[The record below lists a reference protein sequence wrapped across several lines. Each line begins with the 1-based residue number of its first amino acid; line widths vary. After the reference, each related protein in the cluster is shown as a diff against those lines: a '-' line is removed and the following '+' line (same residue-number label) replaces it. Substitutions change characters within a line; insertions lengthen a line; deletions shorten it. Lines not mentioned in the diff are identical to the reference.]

1 MEVVLATH
9 NAGKLKEFQELL
21 APADIRIVPLSKFT
35 NVAPGETGLSFVEN
49 AILKARHAARISGLA
64 AIADDSGIEVDVLH
78 GAPGIYSARFAGEG
92 ASDRQNLEK
101 LLAELRGVPHSARTA
116 RYQCALAFMRWDSDP
131 SPLVVQA
138 SWEGRIIDVPR
149 GAGGFGYD
157 PIFELASGLTAA
169 ELPAIE
175 KNQLSHRAKAL
186 RMLIERLRNAPTA
199 H

>member
-1 MEVVLATH
+1 
-9 NAGKLKEFQELL
+9 
-21 APADIRIVPLSKFT
+21 
-35 NVAPGETGLSFVEN
+35 
-49 AILKARHAARISGLA
+49 
-64 AIADDSGIEVDVLH
+64 
-78 GAPGIYSARFAGEG
+78 
-92 ASDRQNLEK
+92 
-101 LLAELRGVPHSARTA
+101 
-116 RYQCALAFMRWDSDP
+116 MRWDSDP